1 MINHT
6 PSAYAQLTRLMA
18 YLKPY
23 WATFCLALVCLVIL
37 SASNTG
43 FLSTIKHVTDEGFTT
58 QTQTYARLTLAA
70 MLGGLLLVRALAGF
84 GSNYLIR
91 IVGRRVIED
100 VRNQVFAHMLK
111 LPASFFDQHAIAN
124 ITTKMTF
131 DCEQLYSAVTK
142 VVISSVRDSLTII
155 GIVSYMLYLDWKLT
169 LVFLFLSPL
178 IARNLKKMTPKLRNS
193 GRQVQAS
200 MSDMTQVIEE
210 AASGQRV
217 VKVFGGEQYEYERF
231 SQIVATNR
239 QMTVRLGRIS
249 GLNSMFVEMLAAI
262 ALSMV
267 IYYSAGQFT
276 AGEFAAFIGALLM
289 LIGPVKA
296 IASVNED
303 VQIAVAACQSVFAV
317 LDTPAENNQGQLA
330 LAEPIRQIRFEQVT
344 FQYPHANSPAL
355 KELSL
360 TIHAGET
367 VALVGMSG
375 GGKSTLAHLLPRF
388 HEVQQGR
395 LLINDL
401 PIQQLALSELRQ
413 QFAFVSQET
422 VLFNDSIFHN
432 IAYGSLR
439 DASREAVITA
449 AKAAH
454 AWEFIEKLPQQLDT
468 HIGDRG
474 LRLSGGQ
481 RQRLSIARAMLKNAP
496 ILILDEATSALDN
509 ESEHNVQAAL
519 TQLMQGR
526 TTIMIAHRLSTIQH
540 ASRIIVMDGGRIVE
554 EGVHE
559 QLMQAGGKYATL
571 YNLYGKS
578 K

>member
-1 MINHT
+1 MNNTQSTYVPLH
-6 PSAYAQLTRLMA
+6 RLMA
-18 YLKPY
+18 YIKPY
-23 WATFCLALVCLVIL
+23 WLTFAAALFCLVIL

-43 FLSTIKHVTDEGFTT
+43 FLSTIKHVTDEGF
-58 QTQTYARLTLAA
+58 AGHAENSSRIDLAA
-70 MLGGLLLVRALAGF
+70 MLCSLLFVRALAGF
-84 GSNYLIR
+84 GSNYLVR

-100 VRNQVFAHMLK
+100 VRNHVFGHMLK

-142 VVISSVRDSLTII
+142 VIISSIRDSLTIF
-155 GIVSYMLYLDWKLT
+155 GIVAYMLYLDWKLT
-169 LVFLFLSPL
+169 LVFLMLAP
-178 IARNLKKMTPKLRNS
+178 IITRYLKKMTPKLRSS
-193 GRQVQAS
+193 GKQVQAS

-217 VKVFGGEQYEYERF
+217 VKVFNGEDYEYQRF
-231 SQIVATNR
+231 SRIAATNR
-239 QMTVRLGRIS
+239 QMMVRLGRIS
-249 GLNSMFVEMLAAI
+249 GLNSMFVEILASI
-262 ALSMV
+262 ALGMV

-303 VQIAVAACQSVFAV
+303 VQIAVTACQSVFAV
-317 LDTPAENNQGQLA
+317 LDTPAEINQGVLA
-330 LAEPIRQIRFEQVT
+330 LEQSIKEIQFNNVT
-344 FQYPHANSPAL
+344 FKYPYGQHVAL
-355 KELSL
+355 NNLNL
-360 TIHAGET
+360 TIQAGECI
-367 VALVGMSG
+367 ALVGMSG
-375 GGKSTLAHLLPRF
+375 GGKSTLVHLLPRF
-388 HEVQQGR
+388 HEIQQGSIV
-395 LLINDL
+395 INGIN
-401 PIQQLALSELRQ
+401 IQQLELQYLRQ
-413 QFAFVSQET
+413 QFALVSQET
-422 VLFNDSIFHN
+422 VLFNDTIYHN

-439 DASREAVITA
+439 GASKAEVIAA

-454 AWEFIEKLPQQLDT
+454 AWEFIEKQPQQLDT

-509 ESEHNVQAAL
+509 ESEHKVQAAL
-519 TQLMQGR
+519 NQLMIGK

-540 ASRIIVMDGGRIVE
+540 ASRIIVMDQGQIVE
-554 EGVHE
+554 AGEHD
-559 QLMQAGGKYATL
+559 QLMQSGGKYAAL
-571 YNLYGKS
+571 YNILTK
-578 K
+578 

>member
-1 MINHT
+1 MNDNT
-6 PSAYAQLTRLMA
+6 QSTRAQLTRLMT
-18 YLKPY
+18 YIKPY
-23 WATFCLALVCLVIL
+23 WFTFAMALCCLVIL

-43 FLSTIKHVTDEGFTT
+43 FLSTIKHVTDEGFAGHAETR
-58 QTQTYARLTLAA
+58 ARIYLAA
-70 MLGGLLLVRALAGF
+70 MLCGLLFVRALAGF
-84 GSNYLIR
+84 GSNYLVR

-100 VRNQVFAHMLK
+100 VRNHVFGHMLT

-142 VVISSVRDSLTII
+142 VIISSVRDSLTIV
-155 GIVSYMLYLDWKLT
+155 GIVAYMLYLDWQLT
-169 LVFLFLSPL
+169 LVFLMLAP
-178 IARNLKKMTPKLRNS
+178 IMTRYLKKMTPKLRNS
-193 GRQVQAS
+193 GKQVQAS

-217 VKVFGGEQYEYERF
+217 VKVFNGQAYEYQRF
-231 SQIVATNR
+231 SSIAATNR
-239 QMTVRLGRIS
+239 QMMVRLGRIS

-262 ALSMV
+262 ALGMV
-267 IYYSAGQFT
+267 IFYSAGQFT

-303 VQIAVAACQSVFAV
+303 VQIAVTACQSVFAV
-317 LDTPAENNQGQLA
+317 LDTPAESNQGQLLLGA
-330 LAEPIRQIRFEQVT
+330 PIKEIQLQNVA
-344 FQYPHANSPAL
+344 FQYPYGQQAAL
-355 KELSL
+355 KQLNL
-360 TIHAGET
+360 TIQAGESI
-367 VALVGMSG
+367 ALVGMSG
-375 GGKSTLAHLLPRF
+375 GGKSTLVNLLPRF
-388 HEVQQGR
+388 HESQQGHIT
-395 LLINDL
+395 INGID
-401 PIQQLALSELRQ
+401 IQQLPLPYLRQ
-413 QFAFVSQET
+413 QFALVSQDT
-422 VLFNDSIFHN
+422 VLFNDTIYNN

-439 DASREAVITA
+439 GVTKEAVIAA
-449 AKAAH
+449 AKAAY

-509 ESEHNVQAAL
+509 ESEHQVQAAL
-519 TQLMQGR
+519 NQLMVGK
-526 TTIMIAHRLSTIQH
+526 TTIMIAHRLTTIQH
-540 ASRIIVMDGGRIVE
+540 ASRIIVMDQGHIVE
-554 EGVHE
+554 EGQHE
-559 QLMQAGGKYATL
+559 QLMQSGGKYAAL
-571 YNLYGKS
+571 YNMHAKA

>member
-1 MINHT
+1 MINPT

-23 WATFCLALVCLVIL
+23 WAMFCLALVCLVIL

-100 VRNQVFAHMLK
+100 VRNQVFAHMLQ

-262 ALSMV
+262 ALAMV

-303 VQIAVAACQSVFAV
+303 VQIAIAACQSVFAV
-317 LDTPAENNQGQLA
+317 LDTPAENNQGQLV
-330 LAEPIRQIRFEQVT
+330 LDEPIRQIRFEKVS
-344 FQYPHANSPAL
+344 FEYPHANSPAL
-355 KELSL
+355 KDLNL
-360 TIHAGET
+360 TIHGGET

-388 HEVQQGR
+388 HEVQQGQ
-395 LLINDL
+395 LLINDR
-401 PIQQLALSELRQ
+401 PIQQLSLAELRQ

-422 VLFNDSIFHN
+422 VLFNDSIYHN

-439 DASREAVITA
+439 GTSKEAVIAA

-519 TQLMQGR
+519 TRLMQGR

-540 ASRIIVMDGGRIVE
+540 ASRIIVMDSGRIVE

-571 YNLYGKS
+571 YHLYGKR

>member
-1 MINHT
+1 MINST

-249 GLNSMFVEMLAAI
+249 GLNSMFVEMLAAV
-262 ALSMV
+262 ALAMV

-303 VQIAVAACQSVFAV
+303 IQIAVAACQSVFAV
-317 LDTPAENNQGQLA
+317 LDTPAENNQGQLT

-344 FQYPHANSPAL
+344 FQYPHANTPAL
-355 KELSL
+355 KDLNL

-388 HEVQQGR
+388 HEIQQGR

-401 PIQQLALSELRQ
+401 PIQQLALAELRQ

-422 VLFNDSIFHN
+422 VLFNDSIYHN

-439 DASREAVITA
+439 GASKEAVIAA

-554 EGVHE
+554 EGVHA

-571 YNLYGKS
+571 YNLYGKH